1 MLALVQIV
9 FDYYRVENDNSFWA
23 TVNIGKLAMNFV
35 SVIATVFLFVQH
47 HCIYGPIEP
56 VIIGSKKQIQT
67 KILKKTSADYTFPPT
82 DVTEI
87 TETYGLNSQK

>member
-9 FDYYRVENDNSFWA
+9 FDYLRVLDNTSFWA
-23 TVNIGKLAMNFV
+23 TVNCGKLTMNAF
-35 SVIATVFLFVQH
+35 SILATVILFTQH

-56 VIIGSKKQIQT
+56 MIIGSTKQIQT
-67 KILKKTSADYTFPPT
+67 KFLKKTSADYTFPPT